1 VCVCVCFSREI
12 MWLRLYC
19 ARAEQE
25 GWAAA
30 VAKLL
35 LNLSR
40 CSYFF
45 PHCCDSNFTF
55 THTHCLLAA
64 GYLSHSR
71 GARYLGARSLCTLK
85 PSTNNTHPAATIY
98 MYYIL
103 HRWYI
108 LVLLSFFSICST
120 MAATPEQ
127 LLFAWQLLRRN
138 LNILDSAHTALD
150 KIVLNLFNV
159 N

>member
-1 VCVCVCFSREI
+1 VYVCFSREI

-85 PSTNNTHPAATIY
+85 PSTNNIHTPPPHLICITFCCAGTYLFCFLYCPSAVQWTQ
-98 MYYIL
+98 
-103 HRWYI
+103 HQ
-108 LVLLSFFSICST
+108 SNFF
-120 MAATPEQ
+120 
-127 LLFAWQLLRRN
+127 LRSN
-138 LNILDSAHTALD
+138 FCGEI
-150 KIVLNLFNV
+150 
-159 N
+159 

>member
-1 VCVCVCFSREI
+1 VCFSREI
-12 MWLRLYC
+12 MWLWLHC

-85 PSTNNTHPAATIY
+85 PSTNNTHPAATVY
-98 MYYIL
+98 VL
-103 HRWYI
+103 HFAP
-108 LVLLSFFSICST
+108 LVHTCSAFFLFHLQYNGRNT
-120 MAATPEQ
+120 RATPFCVATFCRE
-127 LLFAWQLLRRN
+127 
-138 LNILDSAHTALD
+138 I
-150 KIVLNLFNV
+150 
-159 N
+159 